1 MTIVAREDLMAFLK
15 AKSIR
20 RIRIGEA
27 AYYSLQN
34 PERRGAK
41 DSLPRAER
49 KVCGKSLDGFT
60 KQTQILVVRRHAGDQ
75 Q

>member
-1 MTIVAREDLMAFLK
+1 MTIVAREDLMAFLQ

-27 AYYSLQN
+27 VYYSLIQSEKAAQKTHYLA
-34 PERRGAK
+34 PKG
-41 DSLPRAER
+41 

-60 KQTQILVVRRHAGDQ
+60 EQIQIMPAKKAIVHE
-75 Q
+75 